1 MKQLLVSTASLC
13 VLSLP
18 SLQSHAAENNEGFME
33 GASSS
38 INFRN
43 LYMERDY
50 FGSTAQ
56 NRSKQWAQ
64 GLIFK
69 FDSGFT
75 EGTVGFG
82 LDVLAKGI
90 LKLDGGAGTVGDVIA
105 ADRGDGPPRDLGRI
119 GLAAK
124 VKVSATELKGG
135 EFMLRTPLIIADDG
149 RAMPQTYQGVLLS
162 SREIPNL
169 TLTAGQIYGSAA
181 KNDSSMNRLK
191 LNGFSATSNNF
202 TFGGAEYAI
211 PGTETSVAAWYGK
224 LTDIYDQKNIELIN
238 LHRLSEA
245 LAIRSTL
252 RYWWG
257 EDAGAAKAG
266 SLSNQTA
273 SGMFDFLYGPHTL
286 RLGLQKI
293 SGDNAWFRL
302 SDACPC
308 GIVANDS
315 LTNASTNAKEKS
327 WQVRY
332 DYNFAALGVP
342 GLTAMARYI
351 SGTNVKTATTDNGS
365 EWSHDEGIDYVF
377 QSGSAKN
384 LSIGLRHGTIHK
396 SFNPSF
402 NETRVIINYPISLL

>member
-1 MKQLLVSTASLC
+1 MKRLLVSTAFFC
-13 VLSLP
+13 VFSFP
-18 SLQSHAAENNEGFME
+18 FVSSQAEENNEGFME
-33 GASSS
+33 GAKSS

-50 FGSTAQ
+50 FGTTPQ
-56 NRSKQWAQ
+56 NRSRQWAQ
-64 GLIFK
+64 GVMYK

-75 EGTVGFG
+75 QGSVGFG
-82 LDVLAKGI
+82 LDVLGKGL
-90 LKLDGGAGTVGDVIA
+90 LKLDCGAGTVGDVIA
-105 ADRGDGPPRDLGRI
+105 ANRGDGPPRDLGRI

-124 VKVSATELKGG
+124 VKVSNTVLKGG

-149 RAMPQTYQGVLLS
+149 RAMPQTYEGLLLT
-162 SREIPNL
+162 SREFPNL
-169 TLTAGQIYGSAA
+169 TLTAGQIYRSAA
-181 KNDSSMNRLK
+181 KNDESMARLK
-191 LNGFSATSNNF
+191 LNGFSAKSDNF
-202 TFGGAEYAI
+202 SFGGVDYAI
-211 PGTETSVAAWYGK
+211 PGSQTSVAAWYGK
-224 LTDIYDQKNIELIN
+224 LADIYDQKNVELIN
-238 LHRLSEA
+238 LHSITEGLS
-245 LAIRSTL
+245 IRSTL

-257 EDAGAAKAG
+257 EDTGAAKAG

-273 SGMFDFLYGPHTL
+273 SGMFDFIYGPQML
-286 RLGLQKI
+286 RIGLQKI
-293 SGDNAWFRL
+293 SGKNAWFRL

-332 DYNFAALGVP
+332 DYDFATLGMP
-342 GLTAMARYI
+342 GLTMMARYI
-351 SGTNVKTATTDNGS
+351 SGTNVKTATTDNGT

-377 QSGSAKN
+377 QSGTVKN
-384 LSIGLRHGTIHK
+384 LSVGLRHGTIHK

>member
-1 MKQLLVSTASLC
+1 MKRLLVSAASLC
-13 VLSLP
+13 LFSAPLVVA
-18 SLQSHAAENNEGFME
+18 HAAEKERGFMA
-33 GASSS
+33 GATSS

-50 FGSTAQ
+50 FGTTPQ

-64 GLIFK
+64 GLIYK

-75 EGTVGFG
+75 EGSVGFG
-82 LDVLAKGI
+82 LDVLARGV
-90 LKLDGGAGTVGDVIA
+90 LKLDGGKGTVGDVIA
-105 ADRGDGPPRDLGRI
+105 ADRGDGPPRDVGRI

-124 VKVSATELKGG
+124 VKVSDTVLKGG
-135 EFMLRTPLIIADDG
+135 EFMVRTPLIIADDG
-149 RAMPQTYQGVLLS
+149 RAMPQTYQGVLLTS
-162 SREIPNL
+162 QEFPNL
-169 TLTAGQIYGSAA
+169 KLTAGQIYRSAA
-181 KNDSSMNRLK
+181 KNDSSMQRLK
-191 LNGFSATSNNF
+191 LNGFSATSDNF
-202 TFGGAEYAI
+202 SFGGAEYAI
-211 PGTETSVAAWYGK
+211 PGTQTSVGAWYGK
-224 LTDIYDQKNIELIN
+224 LDDIYDQKNLELIN
-238 LHRLSEA
+238 LYRVNEKFA
-245 LAIRSTL
+245 VRSTV

-257 EDAGAAKAG
+257 EDAGSAKAG

-273 SGMFDFLYGPHTL
+273 SGMFDFIYGPQTL
-286 RLGLQKI
+286 RIGLQKI

-327 WQVRY
+327 WQLRY

-342 GLTAMARYI
+342 GLTMMVRYI
-351 SGTNVKTATTDNGS
+351 RGTNVKTATTDNGT

-377 QSGSAKN
+377 QSGKAKN
-384 LSIGLRHGTIHK
+384 LSVGLRHGTIHK